1 MRRPSLRSPGLAAFF
16 VVGLSA
22 VLLTAGGADAVPSL
36 ARTQADAIAV
46 RVLRPQADKRE
57 VILFGLPKPLP
68 AGSVVVAA
76 DPPKGRL
83 GRRAKQRVAPLASP
97 AWLYW
102 LDRMPDAAFSHPSE
116 YLLIDDRSGR
126 VTRRAAIGW
135 YPSVNGAPPAFLASD
150 SAYESARYRV
160 YARLERATRRTASV
174 VRTRPPSV
182 VPKAAFKNDCT
193 LMVGDYHGPGFAQ
206 DFKALSEWGTST
218 GIRSFYTTQTGP
230 RKEAPAT
237 SEVAPSGSTLRTNV
251 DTLVDKLDCTDILL
265 FLDGHGTAE
274 GAGPPG
280 VISSSDVTVELDGRV
295 EKVAVGVS
303 ADDVATVIKRHPAIG
318 FKLKV
323 NSCYSGRFLD
333 ELAPGGKPK
342 LENLL
347 IAESAS
353 GASEASYF
361 GRDTYGADGK
371 TKKPPRPDNP
381 DDLSE
386 FVNQNVT
393 GLYSWASSQ
402 TEVAASVAAGGSLLA
417 NALERAFALGRP
429 ANAAIPWGAHPVVVR
444 GAAGEPPEVSVNT
457 FGLGAELKTPW
468 QLAWVDNGTASGAIV
483 FTDRAGNQV
492 GALDPRTGA
501 AQTFPLAP
509 ITAPNGIAAIDP
521 LRFAV
526 AGTGGVAVFDRTP
539 PGKITKLVLTGSR
552 LVNIAVGPG
561 GDLYVTNLADNS
573 FVTIR
578 PPYSG
583 PTDVMRTPLPAT
595 CVRPT
600 GIVPTAAGLTVL
612 CQSTNNVV
620 FLNPSGGL
628 VRALALPSPNV
639 GAQEPRPTGSSGI
652 VFSGFLSS
660 RLYRLRNDSLLGAAT
675 GGGPAVPTV
684 AYYPDD
690 YDALFARQ
698 TTDDYALVP
707 HFTAGGA
714 TVAEFSGTEA
724 RSDVLSILASRNL
737 VGSAIGPRCSPWVAE
752 ATPGRPALHRL
763 SFPVPG
769 APAKPR
775 AAGANLVEHP
785 PKCLDFTD
793 DARTHTI
800 TVTIP
805 RAWALP
811 RSVEV
816 GLVGYRSDPWRV
828 GSGFL
833 ANFPLQ
839 LTAAAKGGG
848 TGAKPRVALKQTGAY
863 TAVAAVTRIPA
874 GARTV
879 TVTITSGGTDAPF
892 GLLTAGRASR

>member
-1 MRRPSLRSPGLAAFF
+1 MRRPILRSPGLAAFF
-16 VVGLSA
+16 AAGLGA

-68 AGSVVVAA
+68 AGTVVVAA

-116 YLLIDDRSGR
+116 FLLVDDRTGR

-135 YPSVNGAPPAFLASD
+135 YPSVDGKPPAFLASD

-218 GIRSFYTTQTGP
+218 GVRSFYTTQTGP
-230 RKEAPAT
+230 RKEATAT
-237 SEVAPSGSTLRTNV
+237 SEVAPSGSTLRANV

-280 VISSSDVTVELDGRV
+280 VISSSDITVELDGRV
-295 EKVAVGVS
+295 DKVAVGVS
-303 ADDVATVIKRHPAIG
+303 ADDVATVIKRHPTIG

-342 LENLL
+342 HKNLL

-386 FVNQNVT
+386 FVNQNVA

-417 NALERAFALGRP
+417 NALERAFELGRP
-429 ANAAIPWGAHPVVVR
+429 VNAAIPWGAHPAVVR
-444 GAAGEPPEVSVNT
+444 GASGEPPEVSVNT
-457 FGLGAELKTPW
+457 LELGTQFKTAW
-468 QLAWVDNGTASGAIV
+468 QLAWVDNGTAGGAMV

-501 AQTFPLAP
+501 TQAFPLTV
-509 ITAPNGIAAIDP
+509 ITIPNGIAAIDP
-521 LRFAV
+521 FRFAV
-526 AGTGGVAVFDRTP
+526 AGTGGVAIFDRTP
-539 PGKITKLVLTGSR
+539 PGKITQLQMKDAR
-552 LVNIAVGPG
+552 LVNLAVGSNKN
-561 GDLYVTNLADNS
+561 LYVTNLQDNS

-583 PTDVMRTPLPAT
+583 PADVTRTPLPAS

-600 GIVPTAAGLTVL
+600 GIVPTATGLTVL
-612 CQSTNNVV
+612 CQQTNNVV
-620 FLNPSGGL
+620 RLSPSGGL
-628 VRALALPSPNV
+628 VGTLALPVPNI
-639 GAQEPRPTGSSGI
+639 GAQEPRPTGRGGI
-652 VFSGFLSS
+652 VFSGFLAN
-660 RLYRLRNDSLLGAAT
+660 RLYHLRNDSLLSAAT
-675 GGGPAVPTV
+675 GSGPAVPTV

-690 YDALFARQ
+690 YGDLFAQQ
-698 TTDDYALVP
+698 TTDDYAFVP
-707 HFTAGGA
+707 HFTVGGA
-714 TVAEFSGTEA
+714 TVAEFDGKTGTSELIPI
-724 RSDVLSILASRNL
+724 LSSRNL
-737 VGSAIGPRCSPWVAE
+737 VGSGIGPGCSPWVADG
-752 ATPGRPALHRL
+752 TPGRTSLHRAR
-763 SFPVPG
+763 FPVPG
-769 APAKPR
+769 APTKTR
-775 AAGANLVEHP
+775 AAGPNRLELP
-785 PKCLDFTD
+785 PACLDFTD
-793 DARTHTI
+793 AARARTI
-800 TVTIP
+800 AVTIP
-805 RAWALP
+805 RGWKQA
-811 RSVEV
+811 RGVEL
-816 GLVGYRSDPWRV
+816 GLVGYRGDPWGAKSTFR
-828 GSGFL
+828 

-839 LTAAAKGGG
+839 FTATAKGGASG
-848 TGAKPRVALKQTGAY
+848 SRPRVTLKQTGAY
-863 TAVAAVTRIPA
+863 TAVASVSRIPA
-874 GARTV
+874 GASGV
-879 TVTITSGGTDAPF
+879 TVTITSSGTEAPF
-892 GLLTAGRASR
+892 GLLTAARALR